1 MKVPF
6 HRIDTSG
13 NELRNVR
20 EVLESGWLTSGE
32 RVLDFEKAFAAS
44 VGARHAINSCTAALH
59 LACEAECGL
68 RVDADDPRSLARA
81 IEDLA
86 SREEESRLELGANG
100 RRYVLEHH
108 DFKKLSTR
116 FIEAIQSKRDQP
128 GIDP

>member
-32 RVLDFEKAFAAS
+32 RVLDFEKALAA
-44 VGARHAINSCTAALH
+44 
-59 LACEAECGL
+59 
-68 RVDADDPRSLARA
+68 SLARA

-128 GIDP
+128 GIAP